1 MRRFWDRARSDSLDR
16 ATLWLAMLAAGA
28 LIFMVVV
35 ISAGVVLRYVFDTP
49 VLGLNEINQMT
60 AVVLVM
66 AAMPYC
72 TARGGH
78 VGVDVFDN
86 AIGRWGRFI
95 GDVGSRLLSGF
106 VLSVLVRRAVI
117 KALDAHEFG
126 DTTNMLGLPIW
137 PFYGILAVGM
147 GLCVLVFAVQTLA
160 ILREGAR

>member
-1 MRRFWDRARSDSLDR
+1 MRRFLDRARSDSLDR

>member
-1 MRRFWDRARSDSLDR
+1 MTDILRSDWLER
-16 ATLWLAMLAAGA
+16 ATLWLAALAAMA

-35 ISAGVVLRYVFDTP
+35 ITAGVILRYAFGAP

-66 AAMPYC
+66 AALPYC

-86 AIGRWGRFI
+86 SIGRWGRLI

-106 VLSVLVRRAVI
+106 VLAVLVRRAI
-117 KALDAHEFG
+117 LKALDAHEFG
-126 DTTNMLGLPIW
+126 DVTNMLSLPVW
-137 PFYGILAVGM
+137 PFYAVLALGM
-147 GLCVLVFAVQTLA
+147 GLCVLVFAAQIPA
-160 ILREGAR
+160 IIRDGGH